1 MCRNIVQPPK
11 RQIEM
16 ILWMY
21 MKEENL
27 IYDQIILTTMT
38 MLPSPFTHS
47 NHPKHIDDNYRNLC
61 GFFLDRH
68 THVTGF

>member
-1 MCRNIVQPPK
+1 
-11 RQIEM
+11 
-16 ILWMY
+16 

-38 MLPSPFTHS
+38 MLPSLFTHS